1 MDASLDI
8 KQQLDDKY
16 RNEFIE
22 KVQGNTEPKRGK
34 KVTIRKTKKRD
45 LSKDEIEENFTPPDE
60 TENDKPLLT
69 GRLNE
74 KLIDLLD
81 TLGIMM
87 TKKGEPFR
95 SRAYKKAQESLIVYP
110 DEINETN
117 YPKHRL

>member
-1 MDASLDI
+1 MDESLDI

-81 TLGIMM
+81 TLGNMM
-87 TKKGEPFR
+87 IKKGE
-95 SRAYKKAQESLIVYP
+95 
-110 DEINETN
+110 T
-117 YPKHRL
+117 